1 MSLHSAMDPGLDP
14 LILHANALINF
25 CNCHQ
30 NCCFRHFRF
39 GLWTPS
45 CLIACIAIVFSVFVK
60 IVSFSSF
67 WLGSLDPVMPNAI
80 SLSIFLEIFVKIVV
94 SVIFLEAFGRFH
106 ASRKHPAIFLLCL
119 SVSLTTSDY
128 L

>member
-1 MSLHSAMDPGLDP
+1 MSLHSAIDPGLDP
-14 LILHANALINF
+14 LMLHANGRSNF

-30 NCCFRHFRF
+30 NCCFRHFLF

-45 CLIACIAIVFSVFVK
+45 CLIACIAIAFFIFVK

-67 WLGSLDPVMPNAI
+67 WLVSLDPVMPNAI
-80 SLSIFLEIFVKIVV
+80 SLSNFFVILVKIVV
-94 SVIFLEAFGRFH
+94 SVIFLKAFGRFH
-106 ASRKHPAIFLLCL
+106 GSRKHSAIFVLCL